1 MHLRDLAGILPVEGT
16 SSRDVEVTGISSDSR
31 TVKTG
36 VVFFALAGSKADGS
50 AYAADAAKR
59 GAAAVVVGNAS
70 AVSGLS
76 VPVLSVDDPRLA
88 LALSAARFFGSQP
101 ETMVAVTGTAGK
113 TSVAA
118 FTRQIW
124 EQAGFAAASIG
135 TTGVVAPGR
144 NDYGS
149 LTTPDPVALHQLLKE
164 LAEAG
169 VTHAS
174 MEASSHGLDQR
185 RLDGVKLAAG
195 GFTNLGRDHMDYHP
209 TVEDYHRAKLR
220 LFDTLLPK
228 GAPAVIFADDPWS
241 APTIQA
247 AQAAG
252 LKVLTVGRHGDF
264 LRLKRV
270 EHERHRQRA
279 EVEADGV
286 LYEID
291 LPLAGDFQIANA
303 LVSAGLAISTGT
315 SVAKALTALEKL
327 QGAPG
332 RLDLVGAT
340 ANGAPVYV
348 DYAHKPDALENVL
361 AAVRPFTTGRVIVV
375 FGCGGDRDRGKRPI
389 MGGIATRL
397 ADVVIVTDDNPR
409 SEVPETIRAAI
420 LAAAPGAIEI
430 GDRRK
435 AIHEAVAMLKAG
447 DTLIVAGKGHEE
459 GQTIGAETFPFS
471 DHEEVRSAL
480 RERAA

>member
-1 MHLRDLAGILPVEGT
+1 MKLKDLAGILPVEGT
-16 SSRDVEVTGISSDSR
+16 ASADLEVSGISSDSR
-31 TVKTG
+31 QVKPG
-36 VVFFALAGSKADGS
+36 VLFFALAGTRADGAS
-50 AYAADAAKR
+50 YAADAARR
-59 GAAAVVVGNAS
+59 GAAAIVAGS
-70 AVSGLS
+70 ALADLP
-76 VPVLSVDDPRLA
+76 VPVLAVDDPRLA
-88 LALSAARFFGSQP
+88 LALSAARYFRRQP
-101 ETMVAVTGTAGK
+101 QTMVAVTGTSGK

-124 EQAGFAAASIG
+124 EQAGYAAASIG
-135 TTGVVAPGR
+135 TTGVVAPSR
-144 NDYGS
+144 NEYGS
-149 LTTPDPVALHQLLKE
+149 LTTPDPVALHQLLRE
-164 LAEAG
+164 LADAG

-185 RLDGVKLAAG
+185 RLDGVKLSAG

-209 TVEDYHRAKLR
+209 TIEDYHRAKLR

-228 GAPAVIFADDPWS
+228 GAPAVVFADDPWS
-241 APTIQA
+241 EPTIKA
-247 AQAAG
+247 ARAAG
-252 LKVLTVGRHGDF
+252 LDVLTVGRHGDF

-286 LYEID
+286 IHEID

-315 SVAKALTALEKL
+315 PVAKALAALEKL
-327 QGAPG
+327 KGAPG
-332 RLDLVGAT
+332 RLDLVGTT
-340 ANGAPVYV
+340 ASGAPVYV

-361 AAVRPFTTGRVIVV
+361 SSVRPFTTGRVMVV

-389 MGGIATRL
+389 MGEIATRL

-435 AIHEAVAMLKAG
+435 AIHEAVGMLHAG

-459 GQTIGAETFPFS
+459 GQTIGSETLHFS
-471 DHEEVRSAL
+471 DHEEVRAAL

>member
-59 GAAAVVVGNAS
+59 GAAAVVVGKAG
-70 AVSGLS
+70 AISGLS

-252 LKVLTVGRHGDF
+252 LNVLTVGRHGDF

-315 SVAKALTALEKL
+315 PVAKALMALEKL

-389 MGGIATRL
+389 MGAIATRL

-459 GQTIGAETFPFS
+459 GQTIGSETFPFS

>member
-1 MHLRDLAGILPVEGT
+1 MKLKDLAGILPVEGT
-16 SSRDVEVTGISSDSR
+16 ASADLEVTGISSDSR
-31 TVKTG
+31 QVKPG
-36 VVFFALAGSKADGS
+36 VVFFALAGTKADGAS
-50 AYAADAAKR
+50 YAADAARR
-59 GAAAVVVGNAS
+59 GAAMIVLGKGS
-70 AVSGLS
+70 ALADLP
-76 VPVLSVDDPRLA
+76 VPVLAVDDPRLA
-88 LALSAARFFGSQP
+88 LALSAARYFGKQP
-101 ETMVAVTGTAGK
+101 QTMVAVTGTSGK

-124 EQAGFAAASIG
+124 EQAGYAAASIG

-144 NDYGS
+144 NEYGS
-149 LTTPDPVALHQLLKE
+149 LTTPDPVALHRLLRE
-164 LAEAG
+164 LADAG

-185 RLDGVKLAAG
+185 RLDGVKLSAG

-209 TVEDYHRAKLR
+209 TIEDYHRAKLR

-228 GAPAVIFADDPWS
+228 GAPAIVFADDPWS
-241 APTIQA
+241 EPTIKA
-247 AQAAG
+247 ARAAG
-252 LKVLTVGRHGDF
+252 LDVLTVGRHGDF

-286 LYEID
+286 IHEID

-315 SVAKALTALEKL
+315 PVAKALAALEKL
-327 QGAPG
+327 KGAPG
-332 RLDLVGAT
+332 RLDLVGTT
-340 ANGAPVYV
+340 ASGAPVYV

-361 AAVRPFTTGRVIVV
+361 ASVRPFTTGRVMVV

-389 MGGIATRL
+389 MGEIATRL

-420 LAAAPGAIEI
+420 LEAAPGAMEI

-435 AIHEAVAMLKAG
+435 AIHEAVGMLHAG

-459 GQTIGAETFPFS
+459 GQTIGSETLHFS
-471 DHEEVRSAL
+471 DHEEVRAAL
-480 RERAA
+480 REHAA

>member
-1 MHLRDLAGILPVEGT
+1 MKLKDLAGILPVEGT
-16 SSRDVEVTGISSDSR
+16 ASVDLEVTGISSDSR
-31 TVKTG
+31 QVKPG
-36 VVFFALAGSKADGS
+36 VVFFALAGTKADGAS
-50 AYAADAAKR
+50 YAADAARR
-59 GAAAVVVGNAS
+59 GAAAIVTGKGS
-70 AVSGLS
+70 ALADLS
-76 VPVLSVDDPRLA
+76 VPVLAVDDPRLA
-88 LALSAARFFGSQP
+88 LALSAARYFGRQP
-101 ETMVAVTGTAGK
+101 QTMVAVTGTSGK

-124 EQAGFAAASIG
+124 EQAGYAAASIG

-144 NDYGS
+144 NEYGS
-149 LTTPDPVALHQLLKE
+149 LTTPDPVALHQLLRE
-164 LAEAG
+164 LADAG

-185 RLDGVKLAAG
+185 RLDGVKLSAG

-228 GAPAVIFADDPWS
+228 GAPAIVFADDPWS
-241 APTIQA
+241 EPTIKA
-247 AQAAG
+247 ARAAG
-252 LKVLTVGRHGDF
+252 LDVLTVGRHGDF

-286 LYEID
+286 IHEID

-315 SVAKALTALEKL
+315 PVAKALAALEKL
-327 QGAPG
+327 KGAPG
-332 RLDLVGAT
+332 RLDLVGTT
-340 ANGAPVYV
+340 ASGAPVYV

-361 AAVRPFTTGRVIVV
+361 ASVRPFTTGRVMVV

-389 MGGIATRL
+389 MGEIATRL

-435 AIHEAVAMLKAG
+435 AIHEAVGMLHAG

-459 GQTIGAETFPFS
+459 GQTIGSETLHFS
-471 DHEEVRSAL
+471 DHEEVRAAL

>member
-1 MHLRDLAGILPVEGT
+1 MKLKDLAGVLPVEGT
-16 SSRDVEVTGISSDSR
+16 ASPDMEVTGISSDSR
-31 TVKTG
+31 EVRPG
-36 VVFFALAGSKADGS
+36 VVFFALAGTKADGA
-50 AYAADAAKR
+50 AYAADAARR
-59 GAAAVVVGNAS
+59 GAAAIVAGKGS
-70 AVSGLS
+70 AIAGLP
-76 VPVLSVDDPRLA
+76 VPVLAVDDPRLA
-88 LALSAARFFGSQP
+88 LALSAARYFGKQP
-101 ETMVAVTGTAGK
+101 QTMVAVTGTSGK

-118 FTRQIW
+118 FTRQVW
-124 EQAGFAAASIG
+124 EQSGFAAASIG

-144 NDYGS
+144 NEYGS
-149 LTTPDPVALHQLLKE
+149 LTTPDPVALHRLLKE
-164 LAEAG
+164 LADAG

-209 TVEDYHRAKLR
+209 TVGDYHHAKLR
-220 LFDTLLPK
+220 LFDALLPK

-241 APTIQA
+241 EPTVKA
-247 AQAAG
+247 ARAAG
-252 LKVLTVGRHGDF
+252 LNVLTVGRHGEF

-279 EVEADGV
+279 EVEVDGV
-286 LYEID
+286 LHEVD

-315 SVAKALTALEKL
+315 TAAKALMALEKL
-327 QGAPG
+327 KGAPG
-332 RLDLVGAT
+332 RLDLVGT
-340 ANGAPVYV
+340 TSNGAPVYV

-361 AAVRPFTTGRVIVV
+361 ASVRPFTTGRVIVV

-389 MGGIATRL
+389 MGEIATRL

-435 AIHEAVAMLKAG
+435 AIHEAVAMLHAG

-459 GQTIGAETFPFS
+459 GQTIGTETLHFS
-471 DHEEVRSAL
+471 DHEEVRAAL

>member
-1 MHLRDLAGILPVEGT
+1 M
-16 SSRDVEVTGISSDSR
+16 EVTGISSDSR
-31 TVKTG
+31 EVKTG
-36 VVFFALAGSKADGS
+36 VVFFALAGTKADGA
-50 AYAADAAKR
+50 AYAADAARR
-59 GAAAVVVGNAS
+59 GAAAIVAGKGS
-70 AVSGLS
+70 AIAGLP
-76 VPVLSVDDPRLA
+76 VPVLAVGDPRLA
-88 LALSAARFFGSQP
+88 LALSAARYFGKQP
-101 ETMVAVTGTAGK
+101 QTIVAVTGTSGK

-118 FTRQIW
+118 FTRQVW

-144 NDYGS
+144 NEYGS
-149 LTTPDPVALHQLLKE
+149 LTTPDPVALHLLLKE

-220 LFDTLLPK
+220 LFDALLPK

-241 APTIQA
+241 EPTIKA

-252 LKVLTVGRHGDF
+252 LDVLTVGRHGEF

-279 EVEADGV
+279 EVEVDGV
-286 LYEID
+286 LHEVD

-315 SVAKALTALEKL
+315 TAAKALMALEKL
-327 QGAPG
+327 KGAPG
-332 RLDLVGAT
+332 RLDLVGTT
-340 ANGAPVYV
+340 ASGAPVYV

-361 AAVRPFTTGRVIVV
+361 ASVRPFTTGRVIVV

-389 MGGIATRL
+389 MGEIATRL

-435 AIHEAVAMLKAG
+435 AIHDAVAMLHAG

-459 GQTIGAETFPFS
+459 GQTIGTETLHFS